1 MKTTQFKTLSVM
13 ILITLALLLSGLV
26 SLVCILAS
34 ESGEPEAQPQTRVVQ
49 IDSTRRKLGNFEV
62 TYYCSCEKCCG
73 SWGANRPQV
82 NGKKIVYTANG
93 AVAREGITVA
103 VDPEVIPYGTYLYIE
118 GLGYRVAQDCGGA
131 IKGNRIDIYMNDHQR
146 ALEAGRHSADVY
158 ILLE

>member
-1 MKTTQFKTLSVM
+1 MKTKQFKILSYI
-13 ILITLALLLSGLV
+13 ILITLALWLSGLV
-26 SLVCILAS
+26 TLVCLFAI
-34 ESGEPEAQPQTRVVQ
+34 ESREPVEQPQTRVVQ
-49 IDSTRRKLGNFEV
+49 IDSTRRKLGTFEV

-73 SWGANRPQV
+73 SWGANRPEV

>member
-1 MKTTQFKTLSVM
+1 MKTKRFEFLAVT
-13 ILITLALLLSGLV
+13 ICITLALLITGLV
-26 SLVCILAS
+26 TTICILS
-34 ESGEPEAQPQTRVVQ
+34 VESSAEPEPEVRTVEV
-49 IDSTRRKLGNFEV
+49 DSSRRKLGNFEI

-103 VDPEVIPYGTYLYIE
+103 VDPEKIPYGTYLYIE

-131 IKGNRIDIYMNDHQR
+131 IKGNRIDVYMNDHQR

-158 ILLE
+158 VLLE